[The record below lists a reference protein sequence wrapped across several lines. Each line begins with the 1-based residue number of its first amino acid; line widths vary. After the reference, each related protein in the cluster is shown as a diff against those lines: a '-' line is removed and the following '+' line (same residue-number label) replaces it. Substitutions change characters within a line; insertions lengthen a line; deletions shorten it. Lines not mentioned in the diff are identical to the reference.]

1 MLYNTILHFGQLPI
15 AAAVMPILCLI
26 IIQLI
31 KEKRD
36 ERERA

>member
-1 MLYNTILHFGQLPI
+1 MLYTIMLHYGQLPI

-26 IIQLI
+26 IIQML
-31 KEKRD
+31 KEKRH

>member
-1 MLYNTILHFGQLPI
+1 MLYNMMLHFGQLPI

>member
-1 MLYNTILHFGQLPI
+1 MLYNVMLHAGHLPI

-26 IIQLI
+26 IIHMV

>member
-1 MLYNTILHFGQLPI
+1 MLYQMTLQFGHF
-15 AAAVMPILCLI
+15 PILAALLPLLCLM